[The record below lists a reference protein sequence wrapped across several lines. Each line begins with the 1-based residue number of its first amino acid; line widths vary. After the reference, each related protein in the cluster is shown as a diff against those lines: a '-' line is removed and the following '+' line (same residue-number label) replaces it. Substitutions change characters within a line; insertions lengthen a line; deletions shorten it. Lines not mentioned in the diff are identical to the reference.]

1 MATVP
6 TAKRVTADAI
16 APQRTVLPGV
26 TEYRGAGAVAK
37 AQTQFGEKLS
47 ASADDW
53 TKIGASIQFS
63 DEKLDKKNQ
72 TNVLKRTISDHT
84 DGNKERGIE
93 GWKSRIGQNSLDTA
107 AQSKAELRKVVTQQ
121 LADLKSAQ
129 WVKDELSVD
138 AESYLL
144 ENEVGQDLHNIT
156 QRKAARLTT
165 NKTTLRQTSRDLD
178 NIVAGDIEG
187 EDRLIDEIGVV
198 ALDMARQDGL
208 TDKNNIDEYIKS
220 YQSAAIGSRIKF
232 LQSTDELRAA
242 KDLYDR
248 TEGLLSGPLK
258 LELSELVETGGVKA
272 DTLTAFDN
280 ITRVPGRSHE
290 QMIKAAADPTNYP
303 AGQNPQVRIATM
315 SLVRSH
321 VSDLRGIETSE
332 KKSLRTSAVGK
343 AQRGEVNTLTVA
355 ELVAVSETPGM
366 LLSLQKISERKAVG
380 RPQISNRDIKA
391 ELWNIIIKKSHLAQD
406 LDLDSPKYVLGL
418 SSADYQIFQFAIAKI
433 TNADIAEDLKNEKI
447 QRKAA
452 QGTAVRTAIKS
463 KVDSFDLSKGARG
476 ELESLVQQEVERL
489 TDSGVIFTK
498 DSQYIEIAEGL
509 MITGNLEEPWW
520 RKDLFLFERSGTLF
534 EFSGDDVSGVKFTAD
549 IESDKVVALAEE
561 TGLLPER
568 VQQLGNLILSGGS
581 PGQITGSTLLRA
593 QALETAPAKGGMA
606 KDITTT
612 EQIEFNKT
620 NNILISKLFKS
631 SRIQDVISKYPTA
644 GKNEVAHII
653 TLFAQKAKPPTEA
666 AIANELEKRLAL
678 QARRTIVP
686 TAQPEPIVEVGQGM
700 EDSDPEGDPL
710 TAVAEKTL
718 TPLPEP
724 IVVGEA
730 AAVGQEMGNNDPE
743 GDPLTAVGQG
753 MEDSDPEGD
762 PLTAVA
768 EVTPT
773 AGGNENNAVIEG
785 RPAGEKR
792 LSKFLA
798 AVPSEQKQIIN
809 DEGGDVSRT
818 YQERVKQPDG
828 SIKTLL
834 TGGIGHRLT
843 VAERRKYPE
852 GAEIPAEVRAMWWA
866 NDYENASQIALR
878 FIPKT
883 APDEVRL
890 IVTNMSMMGAGSLAQ
905 FTNFRKALRAKDY
918 QRAAEEMIWTD
929 PDNHSEGN
937 TAWYLQTK
945 GRAKALVKRMRKIK

>member
-53 TKIGASIQFS
+53 TKIGAGIQFS

-72 TNVLKRTISDHT
+72 TNVLKRTISDYT
-84 DGNKERGIE
+84 DGNSDLGID
-93 GWKSRIGQNSLDTA
+93 GWKSRVGQNSLDTA
-107 AQSKAELRKVVTQQ
+107 AQSKAELREVVTEQ
-121 LADLKSAQ
+121 LANLNSAQ

-165 NKTTLRQTSRDLD
+165 NNTTLTQNSRDLD
-178 NIVAGDIEG
+178 NVVAGDIEG

-208 TDKNNIDEYIKS
+208 TDKDNIDEYIKS

-258 LELSELVETGGVKA
+258 LELSKLVETGGVKA
-272 DTLTAFDN
+272 DTLTEFDN
-280 ITRVPGRSHE
+280 ITRIPGRSHE

-303 AGQNPQVRIATM
+303 AGQNPEVRIATM

-321 VSDLRGIETSE
+321 VSDLRAIENS
-332 KKSLRTSAVGK
+332 KNKGLRSAAVVK
-343 AQRGEVNTLTVA
+343 AQRGEFNTLTVA

-391 ELWNIIIKKSHLAQD
+391 ELWRIIIKKAHLAQD
-406 LDLDSPKYVLGL
+406 LDLDSSKYIEGL
-418 SSADYQIFQFAIAKI
+418 SSADYQMFQLAIAKI
-433 TNADIAEDLKNEKI
+433 TNAEVAEDLKNEKT
-447 QRKAA
+447 QQKAA

-463 KVDSFDLSKGARG
+463 KVDSFDLSKEARG

-509 MITGNLEEPWW
+509 MITGELVMPWW
-520 RKDLFLFERSGTLF
+520 RTNKSGTLRD
-534 EFSGDDVSGVKFTAD
+534 FSGDDVSGAKFTAD
-549 IESDKVVALAEE
+549 IESKAVEDLAEE
-561 TGLLPER
+561 TGFTPEK
-568 VQQLGNLILSGGS
+568 VQQLGNLILSGDS

-593 QALETAPAKGGMA
+593 EALDTAPSKGGA
-606 KDITTT
+606 PSAITNAQQTD
-612 EQIEFNKT
+612 FNKT
-620 NNILISKLFKS
+620 NNRLISKLFKS
-631 SRIQDVISKYPTA
+631 PRVQDVISKYPFV

-653 TLFAQKAKPPTEA
+653 TLFAQKAIPPTEA
-666 AIANELEKRLAL
+666 VIANELERRLVL
-678 QARRTIVP
+678 LARKTIAP
-686 TAQPEPIVEVGQGM
+686 AAQPEPAVEVGQEMG
-700 EDSDPEGDPL
+700 DSDPEGDPL
-710 TAVAEKTL
+710 TAVAKKTI
-718 TPLPEP
+718 TPIPEP

-730 AAVGQEMGNNDPE
+730 PDPPALQSQQDLVDQERELDNSLEAA
-743 GDPLTAVGQG
+743 
-753 MEDSDPEGD
+753 
-762 PLTAVA
+762 AVA
-768 EVTPT
+768 EAAPT
-773 AGGNENNAVIEG
+773 AGGDENNAVIEG

-818 YQERVKQPDG
+818 YQERIKQPDG

-834 TGGIGHRLT
+834 TGGIGHKLS

-866 NDYENASQIALR
+866 NDYENASQIALK

-890 IVTNMSMMGAGSLAQ
+890 IVTNMSMMGAGSLSQ

-945 GRAKALVKRMRKIK
+945 GRAKALVKRMRKINNG

>member
-165 NKTTLRQTSRDLD
+165 NKTTLRQTNRDLD

-258 LELSELVETGGVKA
+258 LELSKLVETGGVKA
-272 DTLTAFDN
+272 ATLTEFDN

-303 AGQNPQVRIATM
+303 AGQNPAVRIATM

-391 ELWNIIIKKSHLAQD
+391 ELWDIIIKRSHLAQD
-406 LDLDSPKYVLGL
+406 LDLDSSKYIEGL
-418 SSADYQIFQFAIAKI
+418 SSADYQMFQLAIAKI
-433 TNADIAEDLKNEKI
+433 TNAEVAEDLKNEKT
-447 QRKAA
+447 QQKAA

-463 KVDSFDLSKGARG
+463 KVDSFDLSKEARG

-534 EFSGDDVSGVKFTAD
+534 EFSEDDVSGVKFTAD

-710 TAVAEKTL
+710 TAVAE
-718 TPLPEP
+718 
-724 IVVGEA
+724 
-730 AAVGQEMGNNDPE
+730 
-743 GDPLTAVGQG
+743 
-753 MEDSDPEGD
+753 
-762 PLTAVA
+762 VA
-768 EVTPT
+768 PT

-785 RPAGEKR
+785 RPAGEKQ

-798 AVPSEQKQIIN
+798 AIPSEQKQIIN
-809 DEGGDVSRT
+809 DEGGDVSQT
-818 YQERVKQPDG
+818 YVDRVKQPDG
-828 SIKTLL
+828 STKNVL
-834 TGGIGHRLT
+834 TAGVGHRLT
-843 VAERRKYPE
+843 IAEQRKYPE

-866 NDYENASQIALR
+866 NDYEEASQIALK
-878 FIPKT
+878 FIPKN
-883 APDEVRL
+883 APEELRL
-890 IVTNMSMMGAGSLAQ
+890 IITNMSMMGAGSLSK
-905 FTNFRKALRAKDY
+905 FKNLRKALKAKNY

-929 PDNHSEGN
+929 PDNHSKGN